1 MRKIARTG
9 LIAAATAALTAT
21 LLAAPAHAE
30 VTRVDD
36 GADASGS
43 LTDIRVVRAQHT
55 DDRVIVKVNFSDL
68 RKQANAGL
76 NVFIDKNAAKEGPE
90 FVLSAPLFSGSD
102 YALFRMTDWQLV
114 GEPLACSYDM
124 TYRWRRDFVVFDAG
138 RGCFNHPA
146 QVRIGLRMRDLADG
160 SHPITDW
167 LKGRRE
173 FTRWL
178 SSGAPV

>member
-1 MRKIARTG
+1 MRYIARTG
-9 LIAAATAALTAT
+9 FIAAATAALTAT

-55 DDRVIVKVNFSDL
+55 DERVIVKVNFPDL
-68 RKQANAGL
+68 RKKANAGL
-76 NVFIDKNAAKEGPE
+76 NIFIDKNDAKEGPE
-90 FVLSAPLFSGSD
+90 FVLIAPLFSGSD

-114 GEPLACSYDM
+114 GEPLVCSFDM
-124 TYRWRRDFVVFDAG
+124 TYRWRRDFVVFDAR
-138 RGCFNHPA
+138 RGCFNQPA
-146 QVRIGLRMRDLADG
+146 QVRIGLRMRDLADA

-178 SSGAPV
+178 SSGAPA

>member
-1 MRKIARTG
+1 MKNFARTG
-9 LIAAATAALTAT
+9 LIAAGAGARITT
-21 LLAAPAHAE
+21 LVAAPAGAQ

-36 GADASGS
+36 GADATAS

-55 DDRVIVKVNFSDL
+55 EERVIVKVNFTDL

-76 NVFIDKNAAKEGPE
+76 NIFIDKNAKKDGPE

-114 GEPLACSYDM
+114 GEPVICRYDM
-124 TYRWRRDFVVFDAG
+124 TYRWRRDVVVFDAR
-138 RGCFNHPA
+138 RGCFNRPA
-146 QVRIGLRMRDLADG
+146 QVRIGMRMRDLADG
-160 SHPITDW
+160 SHPVTDW

-178 SSGAPV
+178 SSGAPA

>member
-1 MRKIARTG
+1 MRNIARTG

-21 LLAAPAHAE
+21 LVAAPAHAE

-55 DDRVIVKVNFSDL
+55 DTRVIVKVNFPDL
-68 RKQANAGL
+68 RKEANAGL
-76 NVFIDKNAAKEGPE
+76 NIYVDKNAAKEGPE

-114 GEPLACSYDM
+114 GEPLVCSYDM

-138 RGCFNHPA
+138 RGCFNQPA
-146 QVRIGLRMRDLADG
+146 QVRIGLRMRDLADA

-178 SSGAPV
+178 SSGAPA